1 MRIGLILLSS
11 VLVLMG
17 CEKLASKP
25 ASLDEITK
33 VIEALRTAGCT
44 GLKELDVESDEYE
57 VGGVVCNDGK
67 SYDLKLD
74 KSFNVI
80 SKREDH
86 L

>member
-1 MRIGLILLSS
+1 MRFGLMLL
-11 VLVLMG
+11 LALLLMVG

-33 VIEALRTAGCT
+33 VVEALRAAGCT
-44 GLKELDVESDEYE
+44 GLKELDVETEEYE

-67 SYDLKLD
+67 SYDIKLD
-74 KSFNVI
+74 KSFNVV

-86 L
+86 I

>member
-1 MRIGLILLSS
+1 MPLLLLM
-11 VLVLMG
+11 LVG
-17 CEKLASKP
+17 CEKLTSKP
-25 ASLDEITK
+25 ASLEEITK
-33 VIEALRTAGCT
+33 VVDALRAAGCT
-44 GLKELDVESDEYE
+44 GLKELDVETEEYE

-67 SYDLKLD
+67 SYDIKLD